1 MVGADETKE
10 LRQIPVKLLLGRS
23 QEILGEEDFLEILA
37 IRVLQNSRANQQH
50 NGKRLLI
57 QSFLVGTTI
66 LSFALASLIPSCKTE
81 DQEINSVTKCWSK
94 KSTNF
99 LQQLAKKYP
108 QQSYV
113 KRAILQQPKHLIKH
127 FGYFCNKFVPRNFQN
142 RPIWSHWTE
151 PILTFQNKAP
161 HKNLKARK
169 TKRKVFEI
177 KNFEN
182 RFLF

>member
-99 LQQLAKKYP
+99 LQQLAKEYP
-108 QQSYV
+108 QQFYV
-113 KRAILQQPKHLIKH
+113 ILPVFITAQKCRLTFWPFLQQNLSLELFKFTQSGHTAGEAKTS
-127 FGYFCNKFVPRNFQN
+127 FCSIALWVPIYLGRQ
-142 RPIWSHWTE
+142 E
-151 PILTFQNKAP
+151 K
-161 HKNLKARK
+161 
-169 TKRKVFEI
+169 
-177 KNFEN
+177 
-182 RFLF
+182 LFNCTANC